1 MGHFAPLGDIPG
13 DTLYGHIPFEGP
25 GRQIGQHGF
34 RHFPHG
40 PHPILAVALGGLGSG
55 LGGGGSGPDDG
66 LQKGTPMIHDGISV
80 AQFLSGMMCAGSTR
94 YRRPCMLTRVEEDRR
109 VL

>member
-1 MGHFAPLGDIPG
+1 
-13 DTLYGHIPFEGP
+13 
-25 GRQIGQHGF
+25 
-34 RHFPHG
+34 
-40 PHPILAVALGGLGSG
+40 
-55 LGGGGSGPDDG
+55 
-66 LQKGTPMIHDGISV
+66 MIHDGISV